1 MNKYIAL
8 GNLTKDPIFKELK
21 NESKVCDFSI
31 AINNKANN
39 SVFYIDIE
47 TWNNVAENCKRFL
60 SKGRKVLIEGRLA
73 SSNWKSK
80 QGENRTRT
88 YCIADRVT
96 FLDKTEQEKVENDQQ
111 SIDNKAKQIIEDD
124 EFADIPF

>member
-8 GNLTKDPIFKELK
+8 GNLTKDPTFKELK

-96 FLDKTEQEKVENDQQ
+96 FLDKTEQEKIENNQQ